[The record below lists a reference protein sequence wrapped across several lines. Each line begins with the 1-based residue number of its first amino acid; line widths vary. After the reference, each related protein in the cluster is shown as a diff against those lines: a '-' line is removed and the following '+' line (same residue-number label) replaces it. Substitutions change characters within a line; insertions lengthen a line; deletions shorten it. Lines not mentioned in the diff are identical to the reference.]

1 MWTLNPVTKQL
12 EQVFQGKLVSV
23 SQNVLTNANAN
34 QTAFRVASVQ
44 IPNGKIVSCRI
55 YEKNYAYGMNTGESY
70 RCVATQYKDSSG
82 AIKIDILMSHL
93 TQADRA
99 TLEDFGVVSEEVTS
113 TAKKLASQAI

>member
-23 SQNVLTNANAN
+23 SQNVLENAN

-55 YEKNYAYGMNTGESY
+55 YEKNYAYGMNTGETY

-82 AIKIDILMSHL
+82 AIQIDILMSHL

>member
-1 MWTLNPVTKQL
+1 MWTSNPVTKQL

-23 SQNVLTNANAN
+23 SQNVLTNENS
-34 QTAFRVASVQ
+34 TAFRIGSVQ
-44 IPNGKIVSCRI
+44 IPNGKAVSCRI
-55 YEKNYAYGMNTGESY
+55 YEKNFAYGMNIGESY

-82 AIKIDILMSHL
+82 VIQIDILMSHL
-93 TQADRA
+93 TQANRA